1 MKKTI
6 EEYIDSFTAEVTIR
20 GLLRKVAEDMREE
33 IVDECVSILKHRG
46 VTMGWKADVNNDNS
60 LADDDGQIPC
70 DILMEV
76 ESLKSIEIK

>member
-33 IVDECVSILKHRG
+33 CQRSLPPKLKITTEEKYERG
-46 VTMGWKADVNNDNS
+46 FNDAIDYSHKA
-60 LADDDGQIPC
+60 I
-70 DILMEV
+70 E
-76 ESLKSIEIK
+76 SIEIK